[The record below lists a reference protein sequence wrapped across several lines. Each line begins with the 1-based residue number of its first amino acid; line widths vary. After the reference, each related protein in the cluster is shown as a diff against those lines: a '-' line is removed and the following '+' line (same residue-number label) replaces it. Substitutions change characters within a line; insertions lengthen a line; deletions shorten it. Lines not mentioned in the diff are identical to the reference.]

1 MTDRW
6 TISAVAR
13 ITDFTICPRCGSKA
27 LVVGVCSS
35 CLADLRGPVAIE
47 LATATAITVEAL
59 EARAAVIDRLPDA
72 EKATAP
78 VATVPA
84 YAPHTAAASPSARP
98 AVARPSSQLSLQSV
112 LAVAGAGLVAIAALF
127 FTFLNPDLEGQQD
140 LRTTIVAITTLVFLG
155 GGWLLARAGLTF
167 SGETVGALG
176 MVFVALD
183 VWSVSRYAQQ
193 PLEAWTAA
201 AIATLVASVLMI
213 GIAVLARIRTW
224 LWAATVSLALVP
236 AFFGYGAADEWFA
249 VVGHVA
255 TGFAAVAIVA
265 ALPMLERRFTG
276 RLRAEH
282 VALVVVRLLLLP
294 VVAIQL
300 VVLTPPAPLDPSL
313 AAAGVMLSLAVISAL
328 SARDSLASLWSLG
341 AGALVAIAAAIV
353 PLQDAQSRSGMWLI
367 ALVPVAALVAL
378 AVLSVVL
385 QPGSARRG
393 GLHRVTVLI
402 GAWLVTLATAVPAAL
417 GALRFLV
424 ADPVY
429 HQDDDYS
436 LVSLAG
442 VAVPVAAGLL
452 IVFTA
457 PRLARSAASATAV
470 RWVAAAS
477 AAWFGAYAV
486 LALTTVTQLTLEA
499 RLAIGIAVPI
509 VIALL
514 LWRVPAIAAVPMR
527 LRLPLVVGAHV
538 ILLHALVQAWP
549 AGVSGTVAQIA
560 IVATIVLL
568 SVTVARQLR
577 PVHIGAAMTL
587 ALFVLSGALDEYTV
601 LKPDVI
607 VALTAALA
615 LLAAIAAT
623 LVTRLR
629 VEYWY
634 AVLIVTA
641 LPFALALGW
650 RLTEDTTWVALP
662 AGVAAALGAVLA
674 LSRRPGHVN
683 TLRALGAAMVVPG
696 LAVVAVGVVPAL
708 AETSGSPIVL
718 PIVAAVVAVT
728 LPFTAALG
736 RALERRG
743 LSAEDARMTRLAVE
757 ASALVTAAIAVVIAL
772 LRVAAGFDTTF
783 LVLAIVGLGGAAT
796 ALFSSRRYGWV
807 ISYAAWSGALWC
819 LFALWGV
826 DVLEPYVLPPAIA
839 AAIIG
844 AVAVFRG
851 RPGQWMVLAGLVVG
865 ATPSLALLALERG
878 DDTAVAWRLWL
889 LIGSTVLLIA
899 LGVAFARISRLASL
913 RLPMLAVA
921 ILTAAAGPIAAV
933 NRGIDRAVP
942 PSDAVTYDIIPVLG
956 LAALGAVLAANAAAL
971 IAAQT
976 TASTS
981 RWVGVPA
988 LAYLLIG
995 TAAGIRQDAVSI
1007 WTLFG
1012 LMIVYL
1018 IGMIV
1023 VVTRTRTRTSAL
1035 PPAWLWFAVAW
1046 VASVV
1051 SWSQRDVLRVEGYSL
1066 PMAIALLAAGVIAW
1080 RSTDRAATPNSWPIG
1095 FTGSWPLLGPG
1106 LFVLFVPSILA
1117 TFTTPETWRAV
1128 FVIVLALVA
1137 ILLGSRLKLAAPFIG
1152 GIAVLPLENVVVFAV
1167 QASRD
1172 IQSTPWWVT
1181 LASAGAV
1188 LLAIAVTSERKTSGG
1203 GIAARIRDLS

>member
-35 CLADLRGPVAIE
+35 CLADLRGPVAVE
-47 LATATAITVEAL
+47 LATATTAAVEAL
-59 EARAAVIDRLPDA
+59 EARAALIDRLPNA
-72 EKATAP
+72 ERPAAP

-84 YAPHTAAASPSARP
+84 YAPHTAAAAGAP
-98 AVARPSSQLSLQSV
+98 APVTARPSSQLSLQSV

-140 LRTTIVAITTLVFLG
+140 LRTTIVAITTIVFLG
-155 GGWLLARAGLTF
+155 GGWLLARAGLTV

-193 PLEAWTAA
+193 PLDEWTAA

-213 GIAVLARIRTW
+213 GIAMLARIRTW
-224 LWAATVSLALVP
+224 LWTATVSLSIVP
-236 AFFGYGAADEWFA
+236 AFFGYGAADDWFA
-249 VVGHVA
+249 IVGHVA
-255 TGFAAVAIVA
+255 TGFAAVAIIA
-265 ALPMLERRFTG
+265 ALPLLERRFAA

-294 VVAIQL
+294 VVAVQL
-300 VVLTPPAPLDPSL
+300 LALTPPAPLDIYL
-313 AAAGVMLSLAVISAL
+313 AASVVMLSLAVLSAL
-328 SARDSLASLWSLG
+328 SARDSLSSLWSLG
-341 AGALVAIAAAIV
+341 AGALVAVSAAIL
-353 PLQDAQSRSGMWLI
+353 PLQWTELEADMWLI
-367 ALVPVAALVAL
+367 ALVPVAALAAL
-378 AVLSVVL
+378 ALLSVVL
-385 QPGSARRG
+385 QPGSTRHG
-393 GLHRVTVLI
+393 GLHRVTVLV
-402 GAWLVTLATAVPAAL
+402 GAWLVTAAASVPAAL

-424 ADPVY
+424 SNPVY
-429 HQDDDYS
+429 HPDDDYS
-436 LVSLAG
+436 LVALVG
-442 VAVPVAAGLL
+442 VCVPLAAGLL
-452 IVFTA
+452 LVFAA
-457 PRLARSAASATAV
+457 PRLARSAAAAVTV

-477 AAWFGAYAV
+477 AGWFGAYAV
-486 LALTTVTQLTLEA
+486 LALTAVTQLTVET

-509 VIALL
+509 TVALL
-514 LWRVPAIAAVPMR
+514 LWRVPAIGAAPMR

-538 ILLHALVQAWP
+538 ILLNALVRAWP
-549 AGVSGTVAQIA
+549 EGITGTIAQIA
-560 IVATIVLL
+560 IVVTIVLL
-568 SVTVARQLR
+568 SVTVARELR
-577 PVHIGAAMTL
+577 PVHVGAAFTL
-587 ALFVLSGALDEYTV
+587 GLFVFSGALGEYTV
-601 LKPDVI
+601 LRPDVV

-615 LLAAIAAT
+615 LLTTIAAT

-634 AVLIVTA
+634 AILVVTA
-641 LPFALALGW
+641 VPFALALGW
-650 RLTEDTTWVALP
+650 RLTEDTTWTAVP
-662 AGVAAALGAVLA
+662 AGVAAALGAVLT
-674 LSRRPGHVN
+674 LSRRPGHTP

-718 PIVAAVVAVT
+718 PIVAGIVALT

-736 RALERRG
+736 RALEHRG
-743 LSAEDARMTRLAVE
+743 HTAEEARMTRLAVE
-757 ASALVTAAIAVVIAL
+757 ASALLTAAIAVVIAL
-772 LRVAAGFDTTF
+772 LRTAAGFDTTF

-796 ALFSSRRYGWV
+796 ALFSARRYGWV

-839 AAIIG
+839 AVIIG

-851 RPGQWMVLAGLVVG
+851 RPGQWMVLSGLVVG
-865 ATPSLALLALERG
+865 AIPSLALLALQRG
-878 DDTAVAWRLWL
+878 DDTAEAWRLWA
-889 LIGSTVLLIA
+889 LIGSAVLLVG
-899 LGVAFARISRLASL
+899 LGLAFARLSRLASL
-913 RLPMLAVA
+913 RVPVLAVA

-942 PSDAVTYDIIPVLG
+942 ASDAVTYDIMPVLG
-956 LAALGAVLAANAAAL
+956 LAALGAVLAAVAARL
-971 IAAQT
+971 IAARLI
-976 TASTS
+976 ASPS

-995 TAAGIRQDAVSI
+995 TAAGIRQDPVSI
-1007 WTLFG
+1007 WTLFA

-1018 IGMIV
+1018 IGMIAV
-1023 VVTRTRTRTSAL
+1023 ALRTRANASTL
-1035 PPAWLWFAVAW
+1035 PPAWLWFAFAW

-1080 RSTDRAATPNSWPIG
+1080 RSTDHRATPNSWPIG
-1095 FTGSWPLLGPG
+1095 FAGSWQLLGPG

-1152 GIAVLPLENVVVFAV
+1152 GIAVLPLENIVVFAV